1 MPREEAMFMFRQED
15 IDHRGDGYTEMT
27 DTICIISLTCLITD
41 QESSLTEAVLQDLIT
56 DSIMEMADYKASL
69 TEALLTWEAARVLTI
84 GTETLVHSTEV
95 VSWEEDFKVVS
106 EPDADKTI

>member
-1 MPREEAMFMFRQED
+1 MPREEGMFMFRQED

-27 DTICIISLTCLITD
+27 DTICIISLTCLIID

-69 TEALLTWEAARVLTI
+69 TEALLI
-84 GTETLVHSTEV
+84 
-95 VSWEEDFKVVS
+95 
-106 EPDADKTI
+106 

>member
-1 MPREEAMFMFRQED
+1 MCRQED

-27 DTICIISLTCLITD
+27 DTISIISLTYRLIID
-41 QESSLTEAVLQDLIT
+41 QESSLTEAVHQDLIT

-69 TEALLTWEAARVLTI
+69 TEAHLICEAARVLAL

-95 VSWEEDFKVVS
+95 A
-106 EPDADKTI
+106 P

>member
-1 MPREEAMFMFRQED
+1 MSREEGMFMFRQED

-27 DTICIISLTCLITD
+27 DTISIISLTCLITD

-69 TEALLTWEAARVLTI
+69 TEALLI
-84 GTETLVHSTEV
+84 
-95 VSWEEDFKVVS
+95 
-106 EPDADKTI
+106 